1 MIKENFYHFQ
11 NTKCPNEL
19 RFNYYPLSKSGFVH
33 LKCSHVDW
41 DSVAVQLRTSTI
53 NITNDKKQNFLERKR
68 ENKNMAKTGKKELVA
83 KLAAELETTKKH
95 ASEIVDAYEKVVK
108 ESIQEVGDKVQ
119 LVGFLTLEAK
129 VRAARN
135 GRNPQTG
142 EAITIPEKVVV
153 SSKAKFEI

>member
-1 MIKENFYHFQ
+1 
-11 NTKCPNEL
+11 
-19 RFNYYPLSKSGFVH
+19 
-33 LKCSHVDW
+33 
-41 DSVAVQLRTSTI
+41 
-53 NITNDKKQNFLERKR
+53 
-68 ENKNMAKTGKKELVA
+68 MAKTGKKELVA

>member
-1 MIKENFYHFQ
+1 
-11 NTKCPNEL
+11 
-19 RFNYYPLSKSGFVH
+19 
-33 LKCSHVDW
+33 
-41 DSVAVQLRTSTI
+41 
-53 NITNDKKQNFLERKR
+53 
-68 ENKNMAKTGKKELVA
+68 MAKTGKKELVA
-83 KLAAELETTKKH
+83 KLAVELETTKKH